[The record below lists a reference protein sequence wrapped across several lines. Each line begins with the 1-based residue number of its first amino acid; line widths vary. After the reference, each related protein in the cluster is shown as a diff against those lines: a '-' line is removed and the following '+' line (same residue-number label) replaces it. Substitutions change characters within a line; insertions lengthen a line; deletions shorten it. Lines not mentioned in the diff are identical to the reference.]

1 MLLVIDTN
9 EIAWAKEIIK
19 PTNDSRVV
27 MDDDV
32 LFSFVSVVDISSSIT
47 SSWRISPWTVL
58 LLCSSVSLRSCNS
71 FSDKDEF
78 GLFEV
83 IDFILSQKG
92 EPKTPI
98 RRISSPNERRTSLKI
113 LRL

>member
-1 MLLVIDTN
+1 MIDTN
-9 EIAWAKEIIK
+9 EIAWAKEIMK
-19 PTNDSRVV
+19 PTNEFRVV

-32 LFSFVSVVDISSSIT
+32 FVLFSFFSGIDISCSIPSSLRI
-47 SSWRISPWTVL
+47 SSWPVL

-71 FSDKDEF
+71 FSDKDEL
-78 GLFEV
+78 GLFED

-98 RRISSPNERRTSLKI
+98 RRISSPNERRTNLQI